1 MNLQQSLCLVL
12 SWVNTF
18 LLQKAIET
26 EHVYNILYNTLIL
39 VATFCVMLQTQEKI
53 YGWKPWTVSNM
64 CLIDIYQR
72 QISKIPLWRRKRGKV
87 GCFKNQLHRRGS
99 YNFVVIKIFNGNSF
113 KPPCTSQNVC
123 IFHLF

>member
-72 QISKIPLWRRKRGKV
+72 QIVKFHCGEGKGGRLDVLKIN
-87 GCFKNQLHRRGS
+87 CIEEE
-99 YNFVVIKIFNGNSF
+99 VI
-113 KPPCTSQNVC
+113 T
-123 IFHLF
+123 L